1 MTTNAATGGTG
12 VSGIWRQ
19 WRNTLLGDARFRRF
33 AARFAPT
40 RGIARREAKAVF
52 DLCAGFV
59 YSQILFAALRTGL
72 LDLIARE
79 PSSIAAIAAATDMPA
94 SSAARLCDAARVLG
108 LADRL
113 GDGRYV
119 LGPRGA
125 VIQSDAAIRAMIE
138 HHAMFYRD
146 LADPIALLRDP
157 AKTGELGAFWRYAG
171 GQTPDEGAAAD
182 YSRLMSGSIE
192 LVASE
197 ILDAYPFQHHRH
209 LMDVGGGEGAFVAAI
224 ASRHR
229 GLSLTL
235 VDLPA
240 VAARADSKLANIAS
254 IRVVGADFRGESL
267 PLGADIVTLVRVLH
281 DHDDDVALALL
292 RKIRDALPEGGT
304 VLIGEPMADAAS
316 AETVGAAY
324 FGFYFL
330 AMGQGRARR
339 ADEIER
345 LLAQAGFGKFRR
357 HTTSLPLQVGVVSA
371 TVQNKV

>member
-1 MTTNAATGGTG
+1 
-12 VSGIWRQ
+12 
-19 WRNTLLGDARFRRF
+19 
-33 AARFAPT
+33 
-40 RGIARREAKAVF
+40 
-52 DLCAGFV
+52 
-59 YSQILFAALRTGL
+59 
-72 LDLIARE
+72 
-79 PSSIAAIAAATDMPA
+79 
-94 SSAARLCDAARVLG
+94 
-108 LADRL
+108 
-113 GDGRYV
+113 
-119 LGPRGA
+119 
-125 VIQSDAAIRAMIE
+125 
-138 HHAMFYRD
+138 
-146 LADPIALLRDP
+146 
-157 AKTGELGAFWRYAG
+157 
-171 GQTPDEGAAAD
+171 
-182 YSRLMSGSIE
+182 
-192 LVASE
+192 
-197 ILDAYPFQHHRH
+197 
-209 LMDVGGGEGAFVAAI
+209 MDVGGGEGAFVAAI

-267 PLGADIVTLVRVLH
+267 PLGADVVTLVRVLH